1 MPSYTRPGVLT
12 YWRRAD
18 EVLVEGLGFVDAVRP
33 DENVALGQMTL
44 SFVIAADE
52 RCCICRVRPVRSAQR
67 FSNCYPWR
75 RRNGRNQD
83 GRLFPDPG
91 RPSLW
96 VRHSSE
102 LAREHV
108 A

>member
-1 MPSYTRPGVLT
+1 MLT
-12 YWRRAD
+12 SWRRAD
-18 EVLVEGLGFVDAVRP
+18 EAVVEGLGFVDAVRP

-44 SFVIAADE
+44 SFVITADE
-52 RCCICRVRPVRSAQR
+52 RCCICRVRPVWIAQR
-67 FSNCYPWR
+67 CLHRYSWR
-75 RRNGRNQD
+75 RRNGRNWD
-83 GRLFPDPG
+83 GSLFPDPG

-102 LAREHV
+102 LAGEHV